1 MTGKKPT
8 ILTAIV
14 SRLFRDA
21 TLYLTRVTRAPKGF
35 AWSATK
41 TKAIKLEPR
50 HATELAREASRDYG
64 ARCTV
69 TDTAGC
75 VLVPAANLDM
85 RPMPAFDGC
94 TIRHQHMPD
103 CKQPS
108 DANEAARDAWLAAR
122 RARS

>member
-14 SRLFRDA
+14 SRQFRDA

-35 AWSATK
+35 AWSVTK
-41 TKAIKLEPR
+41 AKAIKLELR
-50 HATELAREASRDYG
+50 HAVELAREASHDYG

-75 VLVPAANLDM
+75 VLVPAENLDM

-94 TIRHQHMPD
+94 TIRHQHTPD

-108 DANEAARDAWLAAR
+108 DVNEAARVAWFALR
-122 RARS
+122 RVQS